1 RSRRLADNSSLMAD
15 LFIDDP
21 QIDLTGR
28 TRWQN
33 KYGHLCNPNRIST
46 AARVEI
52 ITISSD
58 DDCGGRVNAP
68 PAKRAAKERS
78 ENRVD
83 CSGNENSMDSTKP
96 ANRPIRPFVKK
107 SMARRSSDVALF
119 RADANPSDSEDN
131 ASVNGRRT
139 SRSVSHHSDGPLRR
153 STSHNVLNNSDL
165 ANRADTS
172 KDAKTFDKKKKP
184 SPTDAIVEAM
194 ENMSTD
200 KVNWKR
206 ILVQQEAKDSD
217 DEEIDV
223 EVRDHADTPDQHWF
237 DLAAEMEASGKDY
250 EIDYIVA
257 IEPHLKADNMTKGKT
272 KLLTKWT
279 KFAKPTWITGRD
291 INPKGRGEGSKSSDQ
306 VNLAISRQKV
316 LEKLEERLR
325 AECGDKFDQKFPHRW
340 IDIVENKGD
349 YVKEESALY
358 ENKIV
363 AWEWRMNYE
372 YARQHKHKVR
382 AGCSKDAAPP
392 QPIYVVNWA
401 DRSPVPGIDGGLK
414 FTTKMMPTERVS
426 TILANTHEMDW
437 VKCSTC
443 TPSCSFPRE
452 HFHAKKHCCGVIYPT
467 TKHYGNGKQYIS
479 RLCEPEA
486 GEAEGKG
493 ALTTQEI
500 ECSAIVEC
508 TDACACNGLAGR
520 AEKGTNNYCRQMVLQ
535 RGRQVPLFVFREDT
549 GGESGKGWGLRA
561 GEPIARGDF
570 VTEYVGKVMS
580 ARDVKEFLAAENSY
594 SHYFYDMRYG
604 WAENLDKTDRVR
616 NRVRKM
622 KNGKNADMIRR
633 HRPFTVDAS
642 EMGNESRFINH
653 SCEPNLVSM
662 AVYVERHGE
671 FYHRIGLF
679 ARRNIEFGEELTF
692 DYFPNTDAIDSWKL
706 MFRQCRCESALCK
719 MKEEHED
726 DEDSESEEKKNEDGT
741 DDDAYDTVDSFL
753 SDDEEYVRRCEANK
767 TRQSKKTAEKNK
779 EKPKTKNEEAVRE
792 PEKHAVCDLRRDP
805 FEIMVDRY
813 TGDREMAERTMNER
827 RQRGILHRIEEHGP
841 AVSMDEV
848 IRKGKE
854 LYEAR
859 QKAREARER
868 ERKARGATE
877 SDDDPKAETKGR
889 RRRCKKLP

>member
-1 RSRRLADNSSLMAD
+1 
-15 LFIDDP
+15 
-21 QIDLTGR
+21 
-28 TRWQN
+28 
-33 KYGHLCNPNRIST
+33 
-46 AARVEI
+46 
-52 ITISSD
+52 
-58 DDCGGRVNAP
+58 
-68 PAKRAAKERS
+68 
-78 ENRVD
+78 
-83 CSGNENSMDSTKP
+83 MDSTKP
-96 ANRPIRPFVKK
+96 ANRAIPRFVKK
-107 SMARRSSDVALF
+107 SMARVSSDAALF
-119 RADANPSDSEDN
+119 RSDANPSDSEDN
-131 ASVNGRRT
+131 ASMNGSRT
-139 SRSVSHHSDGPLRR
+139 SRSVSHQSDGPLRR

-165 ANRADTS
+165 TNRADTS
-172 KDAKTFDKKKKP
+172 KDTKTFDKKKKP

-194 ENMSTD
+194 ESMSTEL
-200 KVNWKR
+200 VNWRR
-206 ILVQQEAKDSD
+206 ITVQEEEVKDSD

-223 EVRDHADTPDQHWF
+223 EVRYHADKPDQYWF

-316 LEKLEERLR
+316 LEKLEDRLR
-325 AECGDKFDQKFPHRW
+325 AESGDQFDQKFPNRW
-340 IDIVENKGD
+340 IDVVENKGD

-372 YARQHKHKVR
+372 YAKQHKHNVR
-382 AGCSKDAAPP
+382 AGCSKDATQPP
-392 QPIYVVNWA
+392 PIYVVNWA

-414 FTTKMMPTERVS
+414 FTTKMMPTERVA

-437 VKCSTC
+437 VKCTTC

-486 GEAEGKG
+486 EGKG
-493 ALTTQEI
+493 GLTTQEI
-500 ECSAIVEC
+500 ECSVIVEC
-508 TDACACNGLAGR
+508 TDACACNGLAGK

-561 GEPIARGDF
+561 GEAIARGDF

-580 ARDVKEFLAAENSY
+580 AKDVKEFLAAENSY

-622 KNGKNADMIRR
+622 KNGKDADMIRR

-692 DYFPNTDAIDSWKL
+692 DYFPNTDAIDSWKYGWAENL
-706 MFRQCRCESALCK
+706 
-719 MKEEHED
+719 
-726 DEDSESEEKKNEDGT
+726 EKTDRVRNRVRKLKNGK
-741 DDDAYDTVDSFL
+741 DADMIRRHRPFTVDASEMGNESRFINHSCEPNL
-753 SDDEEYVRRCEANK
+753 VSMAVYV
-767 TRQSKKTAEKNK
+767 
-779 EKPKTKNEEAVRE
+779 
-792 PEKHAVCDLRRDP
+792 
-805 FEIMVDRY
+805 
-813 TGDREMAERTMNER
+813 ERHGEFY
-827 RQRGILHRIEEHGP
+827 HRIGLFARRNIEFGEELTFDYFP
-841 AVSMDEV
+841 NTDAIDSWKCV
-848 IRKGKE
+848 
-854 LYEAR
+854 
-859 QKAREARER
+859 
-868 ERKARGATE
+868 
-877 SDDDPKAETKGR
+877 
-889 RRRCKKLP
+889 